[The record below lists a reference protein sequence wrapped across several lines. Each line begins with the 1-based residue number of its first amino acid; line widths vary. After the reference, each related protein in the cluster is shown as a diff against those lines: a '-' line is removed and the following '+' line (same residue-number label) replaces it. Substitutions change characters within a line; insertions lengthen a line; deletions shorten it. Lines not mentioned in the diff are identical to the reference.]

1 MELTRINYSDLNPKQ
16 QESYN
21 YHKVSA
27 LLADYGYSGILL
39 ADDYQGADFL
49 AMHIDGTILK
59 VQLKGRITISK
70 SYIGK
75 EIHMA
80 FPVHGQWCLIPHD
93 LLLEIVSSWTE
104 TKAWHTKGLY
114 HAKSPS
120 KATVEALQDYLIS

>member
-1 MELTRINYSDLNPKQ
+1 MELRKINYSDLNPKQ
-16 QESYN
+16 KESYN

-59 VQLKGRITISK
+59 VQLKGRISISK
-70 SYIGK
+70 AYIGK

-80 FPVHGQWCLIPHD
+80 FPVYDQWCLIPHD
-93 LLLEIVSSWTE
+93 VLLEIMSAWQE
-104 TKAWHTKGLY
+104 TKPWKTIGLY
-114 HAKSPS
+114 HRKNPS
-120 KATVEALQDYLIS
+120 KITIDALKDYLIS